1 MPSGGGLVVGGTSG
15 MCGAATEMEEHEEAA
30 APQLVEAAAPQLVE
44 GAPQLVDTLDAAAEA
59 AQGREALRLVRRAE
73 PRGTPPTGAAL
84 LRGTRLM
91 TTEVSA
97 AIDASSP

>member
-15 MCGAATEMEEHEEAA
+15 MRGAATEMEEHEEAA
-30 APQLVEAAAPQLVE
+30 APQLVE
-44 GAPQLVDTLDAAAEA
+44 GAPQLVDMLDAAAEA
-59 AQGREALRLVRRAE
+59 AQGREALRLVRPAE